1 MPSGNDTP
9 PQGRRPDLSRFNWG
23 DISIFLALARY
34 RSLSAAARALNVNHA
49 TVGRRIRALE
59 MALETK
65 LFERNRHGFMLT
77 DAGDILLQE
86 AEGAEAHINNI
97 SARFSGESSGVAGT
111 VRVATMEAIGS
122 LFLAPSFVKFY
133 EAAQNVQVEHVT
145 ASHWINLSKREAD
158 VLLSFPKPGG
168 LRIESEKIGEFALY
182 LYASEDYLARRG
194 MPATMDEL
202 RDHDFID
209 YIDELIAI
217 SAVRWLSDVVRD
229 IDARFR
235 STSLVAQYHAAAA
248 GLGIAMLPT
257 FVAGTDQRLKRIMPE
272 KICVMRDI
280 WLSVHHDLEHI
291 ARVRQVMTFLKDLIR
306 DNREFL
312 IGGQPQGCGPTFKP

>member
-1 MPSGNDTP
+1 MSPENSGKPPSE
-9 PQGRRPDLSRFNWG
+9 RRLDMSRFNW
-23 DISIFLALARY
+23 DDLSIFLSLARY

-49 TVGRRIRALE
+49 TIGRRIRALE
-59 MALETK
+59 GALETK
-65 LFERNRHGFMLT
+65 LFERTRHGFMLT

-97 SARFSGESSGVAGT
+97 GAHFSGASSSVAGT

-122 LFLAPSFVKFY
+122 MFLAPSLVKFY
-133 EAAQNVQVEHVT
+133 EASQSVQVELVT

-168 LRIESEKIGEFALY
+168 LRIESEKIGEFALF
-182 LYASEDYLARRG
+182 LYASEDYIARRG
-194 MPATMDEL
+194 MPTTMEEL
-202 RDHDFID
+202 REHDFVD

-217 SAVRWLSDVVRD
+217 SAVRWLSDVYRD
-229 IDARFR
+229 ADARFR
-235 STSLVAQYHAAAA
+235 STSLVAQYYASAA
-248 GLGIAMLPT
+248 GMGIAMLPT
-257 FVAGTDQRLKRIMPE
+257 FVAGSDKRLRRIMPE

-291 ARVRQVMTFLKDLIR
+291 ARVREVMTFLRDLIGENR
-306 DNREFL
+306 DFL
-312 IGGQPQGCGPTFKP
+312 IGGEL